1 MGPLL
6 RAPGGSAFG
15 ECPVCGRQRPLA
27 GLNAHVEAC
36 LAEPERKRR
45 RPGPG
50 PGPAPGAR
58 PEAAVAAG
66 GFKRRTGGG
75 ARGARGTVGSPLRRG
90 VEWAPDDSG
99 GEGGVAS
106 RAEGWPPRGGPPP
119 LGARVVE
126 PDGRLEG
133 LFVVEGFVSPEEEE
147 ALLALL
153 DADSARNPWRPST
166 FNGSH
171 VGKAYG
177 VRSDL
182 QARRV
187 RAALHE
193 VPAWGRGLARRMR
206 RLGRSVAGTPLECM
220 ALFRPN
226 DCNAIE
232 YLRAKGHWL
241 KAHSDDR
248 RLSGD
253 VLVTLSLCGDCKMQ
267 FEVTGTARRGAGRGV
282 GAPPPELAQ
291 VPLPRRSLLVQAG
304 GVRYTHTHGI
314 PNACLQAPRRVSVT
328 FRETMEEEPPPR
340 AGEGGQAK
348 LMDFLKKKNVG

>member
-1 MGPLL
+1 MGPLP

-15 ECPVCGRQRPLA
+15 ECPVCGRRRPLS
-27 GLNAHVEAC
+27 GLAAHVEAC

-45 RPGPG
+45 RPEPRAE
-50 PGPAPGAR
+50 PRAK
-58 PEAAVAAG
+58 AAAAG
-66 GFKRRTGGG
+66 GFGRRTGGVT
-75 ARGARGTVGSPLRRG
+75 RGAGGITGRREVA

-99 GEGGVAS
+99 GEGGGGGRMES
-106 RAEGWPPRGGPPP
+106 WPPRAGPPP
-119 LGARVVE
+119 LEARVVV

-133 LFVVEGFVSPEEEE
+133 LYVVEGFVNPEEEE

-171 VGKAYG
+171 AGKAYG

-187 RAALHE
+187 RAALHA

-220 ALFRPN
+220 AQFRPN

-232 YLRAKGHWL
+232 YLRSEGHWL

-253 VLVTLSLCGDCKMQ
+253 VLVTLSLCGNCDMQ
-267 FEVTGTARRGAGRGV
+267 FELAGPARRGAGRGV
-282 GAPPPELAQ
+282 GAPTPELAL

-314 PNACLQAPRRVSVT
+314 PNDCLRAPRRVSIT
-328 FRETMEEEPPPR
+328 FRETIEEEAPR
-340 AGEGGQAK
+340 AAGGGQAK
-348 LMDFLKKKNVG
+348 LLDFLNKKIG

>member
-1 MGPLL
+1 M
-6 RAPGGSAFG
+6 
-15 ECPVCGRQRPLA
+15 
-27 GLNAHVEAC
+27 
-36 LAEPERKRR
+36 
-45 RPGPG
+45 
-50 PGPAPGAR
+50 
-58 PEAAVAAG
+58 
-66 GFKRRTGGG
+66 
-75 ARGARGTVGSPLRRG
+75 
-90 VEWAPDDSG
+90 
-99 GEGGVAS
+99 
-106 RAEGWPPRGGPPP
+106 
-119 LGARVVE
+119 VE

-314 PNACLQAPRRVSVT
+314 PNAGLQAPRRVSVT

-348 LMDFLKKKNVG
+348 LMDFLKKKM